1 MNGRSKPLACL
12 ALLAA
17 LAHPLPAA
25 SQGRPDSGA
34 LMAAQRAAL
43 RPLNQMDGTWRGTAR
58 ILEPGGGWQEIT
70 QTERVGPML
79 DSTVKV
85 IEGRGYDAA
94 GKTVF
99 NAFAILSWD
108 AGKKAFG
115 FRSYARGFAGD
126 YAFTPTDSGF
136 VWEIPAGPMT
146 IRYTA
151 AVRDGRWREVGDRI
165 TPGGEAVR
173 FIEMDLRRV
182 GGTDWPAGGAV
193 PPR

>member
-1 MNGRSKPLACL
+1 MKR
-12 ALLAA
+12 LLLPSVA
-17 LAHPLPAA
+17 LAIALSLLVSSSA
-25 SQGRPDSGA
+25 SGQGRPDTGA

-43 RPLNQMDGTWRGTAR
+43 QALSSMDGTWRGRAR
-58 ILEPGGGWQEIT
+58 FKEPDGTWKDLT
-70 QTERVGPML
+70 QTERIGPML

-94 GKTVF
+94 DKKVF

-108 AGKKAFG
+108 AGRKTFN
-115 FRSYARGFAGD
+115 FRSYTSGFSGD
-126 YAFTPTDSGF
+126 YVFAATDSGF

-165 TPGGEAVR
+165 MPGQEPVR
-173 FIEMDLRRV
+173 FIEMDLKRV
-182 GGTDWPAGGAV
+182 GPSDWPAGGAV
-193 PPR
+193 LPR